1 MLENGLLNLIVSRF
15 LSILLL
21 FGILYPADYSKNRP
35 VHTYSIVAYD
45 DSTGQLG
52 VAVQSHWFSVG
63 SLVPWAKAGVG
74 AVATQSLVKVEY
86 GPNGLK
92 GMEEGKVPHVVL
104 SELLADDDGRDLR
117 QVAMID
123 ANGNVASHTGIKCI
137 NHAGHQIGNNYSV
150 QANIMEKPTVCSAM
164 GRAFENT
171 KGDLA
176 DRMMASLEA
185 AENEGGDLRGKQ
197 SASMLIVTGNPTG
210 VAWKDIVMDIRIDD
224 HKEPLKELKRLI
236 RINRAYKHAN
246 KGDHYLELEKIDEA
260 MAEYEKASYY
270 YPENPELPY
279 WSAITLA
286 GIGDLDKA
294 LPIFED
300 VFYREPNLRT
310 LTPRLVNSGI
320 LPNDNDLIE
329 AIMNVGKNLAIE
341 NPFKIELINER
352 NYPIY
357 TNESGEIN
365 VNARD
370 TQLYFKV
377 RGFTAVTKTER
388 IDWKTKNQFRW
399 NDGTRTKDY
408 PVVNSHT
415 YTLNGVGESIIGL
428 PPEMKGTTVIIYGH
442 YQDQIDSLRIF
453 VQ

>member
-1 MLENGLLNLIVSRF
+1 MLKN
-15 LSILLL
+15 LSILLVI
-21 FGILYPADYSKNRP
+21 GILYSDDSTVNRP

-86 GPNGLK
+86 GPDGLK
-92 GMEEGKVPHVVL
+92 GMEEGKVPHVIL

-123 ANGNVASHTGIKCI
+123 AKGNVASHTGVKCI
-137 NHAGHQIGNNYSV
+137 SHAGHQTGNNYSV
-150 QANIMEKPTVCSAM
+150 QANIMETPTVCAAM
-164 GRAFENT
+164 GRAFEIT
-171 KGDLA
+171 RGDLA

-210 VAWKDIVMDIRIDD
+210 IVWKDILMDIRIDD

-246 KGDHYLELEKIDEA
+246 KGDHYLELEQIDDA
-260 MAEYEKASYY
+260 MTEYKKASYY

-279 WSAITLA
+279 WSAVTLA

-294 LPIFED
+294 LPIFKD
-300 VFYREPNLRT
+300 VFQREPNLKT

-320 LPNDNDLIE
+320 LPNDNYLIE
-329 AIMNVGKNLAIE
+329 AIMKVGPSMPLE
-341 NPFKIELINER
+341 SPFKIELINER

-365 VNARD
+365 VNSRN

-377 RGFTAVTKTER
+377 KGFTAATKTER
-388 IDWKTKNQFRW
+388 IDWKTKNEFRW
-399 NDGTRTKDY
+399 NDGTKTKDY
-408 PVVNSHT
+408 PVINSHT
-415 YTLNGVGESIIGL
+415 YTVNGVGESSIGL
-428 PPEMKGTTVIIYGH
+428 PPAMKGTTVVIYGH
-442 YQDQIDSLRIF
+442 YLDQVDSLRII
-453 VQ
+453 VE

>member
-1 MLENGLLNLIVSRF
+1 
-15 LSILLL
+15 
-21 FGILYPADYSKNRP
+21 
-35 VHTYSIVAYD
+35 
-45 DSTGQLG
+45 
-52 VAVQSHWFSVG
+52 
-63 SLVPWAKAGVG
+63 
-74 AVATQSLVKVEY
+74 
-86 GPNGLK
+86 
-92 GMEEGKVPHVVL
+92 
-104 SELLADDDGRDLR
+104 
-117 QVAMID
+117 
-123 ANGNVASHTGIKCI
+123 
-137 NHAGHQIGNNYSV
+137 
-150 QANIMEKPTVCSAM
+150 
-164 GRAFENT
+164 
-171 KGDLA
+171 
-176 DRMMASLEA
+176 
-185 AENEGGDLRGKQ
+185 
-197 SASMLIVTGNPTG
+197 
-210 VAWKDIVMDIRIDD
+210 
-224 HKEPLKELKRLI
+224 
-236 RINRAYKHAN
+236 
-246 KGDHYLELEKIDEA
+246 
-260 MAEYEKASYY
+260 
-270 YPENPELPY
+270 
-279 WSAITLA
+279 A

-320 LPNDNDLIE
+320 LPNDDDLIE

-428 PPEMKGTTVIIYGH
+428 PPEMKGTTVVIYGH
-442 YQDQIDSLRIF
+442 YQDQVDSLRIF

>member
-1 MLENGLLNLIVSRF
+1 
-15 LSILLL
+15 
-21 FGILYPADYSKNRP
+21 
-35 VHTYSIVAYD
+35 
-45 DSTGQLG
+45 
-52 VAVQSHWFSVG
+52 
-63 SLVPWAKAGVG
+63 
-74 AVATQSLVKVEY
+74 
-86 GPNGLK
+86 
-92 GMEEGKVPHVVL
+92 MEEGKVPHVVL

-123 ANGNVASHTGIKCI
+123 VNGNVASHTGLKCI
-137 NHAGHQIGNNYSV
+137 SHAGHQVGENYSV
-150 QANIMEKPTVCSAM
+150 QANIMEKPTVCAAM
-164 GRAFENT
+164 GHAFENT

-294 LPIFED
+294 LPIFEE

-320 LPNDNDLIE
+320 LPNDDDLIE
-329 AIMNVGKNLAIE
+329 AIMNVGKNIAIE

-428 PPEMKGTTVIIYGH
+428 PPEMKGTTVVIYGH
-442 YQDQIDSLRIF
+442 YQDQVDSLRIF

>member
-1 MLENGLLNLIVSRF
+1 MLRNLAI
-15 LSILLL
+15 ILLI
-21 FGILYPADYSKNRP
+21 GILYSGDSYEYRP

-86 GPNGLK
+86 GPDGLK
-92 GMEEGKVPHVVL
+92 GMEDGKVPHVVL
-104 SELLADDDGRDLR
+104 SELLADDEGRDLR

-123 ANGNVASHTGIKCI
+123 ANGNVATHTGVKCI
-137 NHAGHQIGNNYSV
+137 AHAGHQIGNNYSV

-164 GRAFENT
+164 GHAFENA

-197 SASMLIVTGNPTG
+197 SASMLIVTGDPTG
-210 VAWKDIVMDIRIDD
+210 IAWKDIVMDIRIDD

-246 KGDHYLELEKIDEA
+246 KGDHYLELEKIDDA
-260 MAEYEKASYY
+260 MAEYKKASYY

-279 WSAITLA
+279 WSAVTLA

-294 LPIFED
+294 LPIFEN
-300 VFYREPNLRT
+300 VFQREPNLRI

-320 LPNDNDLIE
+320 LPDDDTLIE
-329 AIMNVGKNLAIE
+329 SIMNVGQNSNIQD
-341 NPFKIELINER
+341 PFKIELINVR

-357 TNESGEIN
+357 TNGTGDIN
-365 VNARD
+365 VNARN

-388 IDWKTKNQFRW
+388 IDWGTKNEFRW

-408 PVVNSHT
+408 PVINSHT
-415 YTLNGVGESIIGL
+415 YTMNGVGESNIGL
-428 PPEMKGTTVIIYGH
+428 PPEMRGTTVVIYGH
-442 YQDQIDSLRIF
+442 YQDQVDSLRIF

>member
-1 MLENGLLNLIVSRF
+1 MLRN
-15 LSILLL
+15 LSIVLIL
-21 FGILYPADYSKNRP
+21 GILYSSESLENRP

-86 GPNGLK
+86 GPDGLK
-92 GMEEGKVPHVVL
+92 GMEDGKVPHVVL

-137 NHAGHQIGNNYSV
+137 SHAGHQIGNNYSV
-150 QANIMEKPTVCSAM
+150 QANIMEKPTVCAAM
-164 GRAFENT
+164 GHAFENT

-210 VAWKDIVMDIRIDD
+210 IAWKDIVMDIRIDD

-246 KGDHYLELEKIDEA
+246 KGDYYLELEKIDDA
-260 MAEYEKASYY
+260 MAEYKKASYY

-279 WSAITLA
+279 WSAVTLA

-300 VFYREPNLRT
+300 VFFANIALDSVLSTSKLCTSRT
-310 LTPRLVNSGI
+310 NIDCIISAYGLDS
-320 LPNDNDLIE
+320 
-329 AIMNVGKNLAIE
+329 
-341 NPFKIELINER
+341 
-352 NYPIY
+352 
-357 TNESGEIN
+357 
-365 VNARD
+365 NA
-370 TQLYFKV
+370 FCC
-377 RGFTAVTKTER
+377 A
-388 IDWKTKNQFRW
+388 
-399 NDGTRTKDY
+399 
-408 PVVNSHT
+408 
-415 YTLNGVGESIIGL
+415 
-428 PPEMKGTTVIIYGH
+428 
-442 YQDQIDSLRIF
+442 LRIF
-453 VQ
+453 DAETSSIAFVTFEVFATALMRFLISLTEPPPAIKPLQI

>member
-1 MLENGLLNLIVSRF
+1 MLKN
-15 LSILLL
+15 LSIVLIIG
-21 FGILYPADYSKNRP
+21 FLYSNDFIENRP

-86 GPNGLK
+86 GPDGLK
-92 GMEEGKVPHVVL
+92 GMEEGKVPDVIL

-123 ANGNVASHTGIKCI
+123 AKGNVASHTGVKCI
-137 NHAGHQIGNNYSV
+137 SHAGHQIGNNYSV
-150 QANIMEKPTVCSAM
+150 QANIMETPTVCAAM
-164 GRAFENT
+164 GRAFEIT
-171 KGDLA
+171 RGDLA

-185 AENEGGDLRGKQ
+185 AEKEGGDLRGKQ

-210 VAWKDIVMDIRIDD
+210 IVWKDILMDIRIDD

-246 KGDHYLELEKIDEA
+246 KGDHYLELEQIDDA
-260 MAEYEKASYY
+260 MTEYKKASYY

-279 WSAITLA
+279 WSAVTLA

-300 VFYREPNLRT
+300 VFQKEPNLKT

-329 AIMNVGKNLAIE
+329 AIMNVGPSMPLE
-341 NPFKIELINER
+341 SPFKIELINER

-357 TNESGEIN
+357 TSESGEIS
-365 VNARD
+365 VNARN

-377 RGFTAVTKTER
+377 KGFTAVSKTER
-388 IDWKTKNQFRW
+388 IDWKTKNEFRY

-408 PVVNSHT
+408 PVINSHT
-415 YTLNGVGESIIGL
+415 YTVNGVGESNIGL
-428 PPEMKGTTVIIYGH
+428 PSAMKGTTVVIYGH
-442 YQDQIDSLRIF
+442 YLDQVDSLRII
-453 VQ
+453 VE

>member
-1 MLENGLLNLIVSRF
+1 MLKN
-15 LSILLL
+15 LSILLVI
-21 FGILYPADYSKNRP
+21 GILYSDDSTVNRP

-86 GPNGLK
+86 GPDGLK
-92 GMEEGKVPHVVL
+92 GMEEGKVPHVIL

-123 ANGNVASHTGIKCI
+123 AKGNVASHTGAKCI
-137 NHAGHQIGNNYSV
+137 SHAGHQIGNNYSV
-150 QANIMEKPTVCSAM
+150 QANIMETPTVCAAM
-164 GRAFENT
+164 GRAFEIT
-171 KGDLA
+171 RGDLA

-210 VAWKDIVMDIRIDD
+210 IVWKDILMDIRIDD

-246 KGDHYLELEKIDEA
+246 KGDHYLELEQIDDA
-260 MAEYEKASYY
+260 MTEYKKASYY

-279 WSAITLA
+279 WSAVTLA

-294 LPIFED
+294 LPIFKD
-300 VFYREPNLRT
+300 VFQREPNLKT

-320 LPNDNDLIE
+320 LPNDNYLIE
-329 AIMNVGKNLAIE
+329 AIMKVGPSMPLE
-341 NPFKIELINER
+341 SPFKIELINER

-365 VNARD
+365 VNSRN

-377 RGFTAVTKTER
+377 KGFTAATKTER
-388 IDWKTKNQFRW
+388 IDWKTKNEFRW
-399 NDGTRTKDY
+399 NDGTKTKDY
-408 PVVNSHT
+408 PVINSHT
-415 YTLNGVGESIIGL
+415 YTVNGVGESNFGL
-428 PPEMKGTTVIIYGH
+428 PPAMKGTTVVIYGH
-442 YQDQIDSLRIF
+442 YLDQVDSLRII
-453 VQ
+453 VE

>member
-1 MLENGLLNLIVSRF
+1 MLRN
-15 LSILLL
+15 LSIVLIL
-21 FGILYPADYSKNRP
+21 GILYSSESLENRP

-74 AVATQSLVKVEY
+74 AIATQSLVKVEY
-86 GPNGLK
+86 GPDGLK
-92 GMEEGKVPHVVL
+92 GMEDGKVPHVVL

-123 ANGNVASHTGIKCI
+123 AFGNVASHTGEKCI
-137 NHAGHQIGNNYSV
+137 SHAGHQIGENYSV
-150 QANIMEKPTVCSAM
+150 QANIMEKPTVCAAM
-164 GRAFENT
+164 GHAFENT

-210 VAWKDIVMDIRIDD
+210 IAWKDIVMDIRIDD

-246 KGDHYLELEKIDEA
+246 KGDHYLELEKIDDA
-260 MAEYEKASYY
+260 MAEYKKASYY

-279 WSAITLA
+279 WSAVTLA

-320 LPNDNDLIE
+320 LPNDDDLIE
-329 AIMNVGKNLAIE
+329 AIMN
-341 NPFKIELINER
+341 
-352 NYPIY
+352 
-357 TNESGEIN
+357 
-365 VNARD
+365 
-370 TQLYFKV
+370 
-377 RGFTAVTKTER
+377 
-388 IDWKTKNQFRW
+388 
-399 NDGTRTKDY
+399 
-408 PVVNSHT
+408 
-415 YTLNGVGESIIGL
+415 
-428 PPEMKGTTVIIYGH
+428 
-442 YQDQIDSLRIF
+442 
-453 VQ
+453 

>member
-1 MLENGLLNLIVSRF
+1 MSRI
-15 LSILLL
+15 LTILLL
-21 FGILYPADYSKNRP
+21 VDILFSVDYSENRP

-86 GPNGLK
+86 GPDGLK
-92 GMEEGKVPHVVL
+92 GMEDGKVPHVIL
-104 SELLADDDGRDLR
+104 SELLAKDDGRDLR

-123 ANGNVASHTGIKCI
+123 ANGNVASHTGVKCI
-137 NHAGHQIGNNYSV
+137 AHAGHQIGNNYSV
-150 QANIMEKPTVCSAM
+150 QANIMEKPTVCAAM
-164 GRAFENT
+164 GNAFENT

-185 AENEGGDLRGKQ
+185 AESEGGDLRGKQ
-197 SASMLIVTGNPTG
+197 SASMLIVTGDPTG
-210 VAWKDIVMDIRIDD
+210 ISWKDIVMDIRIDD
-224 HKEPLKELKRLI
+224 HKQPLKELKRLI

-246 KGDHYLELEKIDEA
+246 KGDHYLELEKIDDA
-260 MAEYEKASYY
+260 MAEYKRASYY

-279 WSAITLA
+279 WSAVTLA
-286 GIGDLDKA
+286 GIGNLDKA

-300 VFYREPNLRT
+300 VFQKEPNLRI

-320 LPNDNDLIE
+320 LPNDDTLIE
-329 AIMNVGKNLAIE
+329 SIMNVGQYSNLQD
-341 NPFKIELINER
+341 PFKIELVNER

-357 TNESGEIN
+357 TNGSGDIN

-377 RGFTAVTKTER
+377 RGFTTVAKTER
-388 IDWKTKNQFRW
+388 IDWKTKNEFRW
-399 NDGTRTKDY
+399 NDGTRTIDY
-408 PVVNSHT
+408 PVINSHT
-415 YTLNGVGESIIGL
+415 YTMNGVGESNIGL
-428 PPEMKGTTVIIYGH
+428 PPEMKGTKVIIYGH
-442 YQDQIDSLRIF
+442 YQGQVDSLRIF